1 MNINNIVYPE
11 LRAEMSKKKLT
22 ILKMANELNMDRLT
36 LARRLT
42 GKVTLP
48 FDTALEI
55 KRAYFPNTELE
66 MLFEKEVRR

>member
-1 MNINNIVYPE
+1 MNLNNILYPE
-11 LRAEMSKKKLT
+11 LRAGMSKKKLS
-22 ILKMANELNMDRLT
+22 ISKMANEFGMDRLT

-55 KRAYFPNTELE
+55 KRVYFPEAELE
-66 MLFEKEVRR
+66 MLFERE